1 MFCKQ
6 ANFELQTRVPL
17 LIRAPWLAAPATGRG
32 SRALV
37 ELVDLLPTAIDL
49 TGLRA
54 GGVDISIDGPLGLEG
69 FSLAPL
75 LAEQP
80 PPAAAWKRAAF
91 SQYPRC
97 MNSTIA
103 QQPPYLAT
111 RDTCTGGDANQVTHM
126 GYSMRTATWR
136 YAEWPAWKCYGLDGN
151 GPNSCSNVNSTGAA
165 WSGAAD
171 WTNLA
176 GRELY
181 SHAGDDGSCFDCY
194 ENENV
199 VDDPLHAALVE
210 VLSAQLRA
218 GWRAAAPQHARA
230 GRET

>member
-1 MFCKQ
+1 MLFWADHGWALGEHSMFCKQ

-91 SQYPRC
+91 SQYARVALDRQTLFWPC
-97 MNSTIA
+97 PWSGDQNMSA
-103 QQPPYLAT
+103 M
-111 RDTCTGGDANQVTHM
+111 CTKPFPACVTGVEIM
-126 GYSMRTATWR
+126 SYSVRVEDWRYTWR
-136 YAEWPAWKCYGLDGN
+136 
-151 GPNSCSNVNSTGAA
+151 VQ
-165 WSGAAD
+165 
-171 WTNLA
+171 
-176 GRELY
+176 
-181 SHAGDDGSCFDCY
+181 
-194 ENENV
+194 
-199 VDDPLHAALVE
+199 
-210 VLSAQLRA
+210 SANRN
-218 GWRAAAPQHARA
+218 RVSS
-230 GRET
+230 